1 MAASGSAGRYGS
13 ENVTDS
19 MDTESGKRKG
29 KWILVC
35 VVALLLAVMGFLLLT
50 GEKEMTPEYI
60 FTYAENQTPDYP
72 TVLAGQRFAQLVEE
86 RTQGRIQIR
95 IRSEGI
101 MGSETEVIRQMQY
114 GGIDF
119 ARVSIAQM
127 SDFIP
132 EMNVLQ
138 LPYLYEDSEHMWR
151 VLDGEIGDRF
161 LQYPREYGLIGL
173 SWYDAGARNLYCSTR
188 PIRTL
193 DDMKGLRIR
202 VQEAEMMSDM
212 MSALG
217 AVAVKIPYDQV
228 YAALER
234 KQVDGAENN
243 WSSYET
249 MQHYEVAG
257 YYTVD
262 EHIRIPEMQICS
274 QYTWELLSKEDQEI
288 ISECAR
294 QSALYER
301 ELWTE
306 HEMVARENALRNQV
320 EEIYL
325 SEEEKKK
332 FQAAM
337 DPIYQQ
343 YYADYG
349 KDIEEIFAQGQKGRE

>member
-1 MAASGSAGRYGS
+1 MIGRLSGSMSIDMDAGSRKG
-13 ENVTDS
+13 
-19 MDTESGKRKG
+19 KG

-35 VVALLLAVMGFLLLT
+35 AVALVLSATGFVLLYFQRDRETV
-50 GEKEMTPEYI
+50 PEYV
-60 FTYAENQTPDYP
+60 FTYAENQTQDYP
-72 TVLAGQRFAQLVEE
+72 TTLAGLRFAQLVEE
-86 RTQGRIQIR
+86 RTQGRIQIQVR
-95 IRSEGI
+95 PEGI

-138 LPYLYEDSEHMWR
+138 LPYLYEDSAHMWR

-161 LQYPREYGLIGL
+161 LQYPKEYGLVGL
-173 SWYDAGARNLYCSTR
+173 SWYDAGARSLYCSTR

-193 DDMKGLRIR
+193 EDMQGLRIR
-202 VQEAEMMSDM
+202 VQEAEMMSEM
-212 MSALG
+212 MNALG
-217 AVAVKIPYDQV
+217 AVAVQIPYDQV

-262 EHIRIPEMQICS
+262 EHIRIPEMQICA
-274 QYTWELLSKEDQEI
+274 QHTWELLTETDREI
-288 ISECAR
+288 ILECAR
-294 QSALYER
+294 ESALYER
-301 ELWTE
+301 QLWTE
-306 HEMVARENALRNQV
+306 HERAAREHALQSRV

-325 SEEEKKK
+325 SDAEKEK

-343 YYADYG
+343 YYEEFG
-349 KDIEEIFAQGQKGRE
+349 KDIEEIFAQGTKGRE